1 MIKWRLPLVALMC
14 LSITVTGCM
23 QGGKGQGSDR
33 IFSYS
38 TASDMAGAAEKTKL
52 RFWSTGRH
60 DANYI
65 KEVIHRYN
73 QENADHIEVEMTVM
87 ADDFSQSLD
96 LSFASELS
104 PDIFT
109 PIDLAEMTRKG
120 YVEPLN
126 EYLTPEIRNRF
137 GKQAFIEGYNVF
149 DPFIYS
155 LPNSGSTLRLIYN
168 VDLFKRA
175 GITSPPKSLDELVE
189 AASRITEIG
198 KADGVYG
205 FALPYKIPASA
216 LGRSAVPIAEI
227 SGISGDGY
235 DFSTGN
241 YDFTGFIPII
251 SAFRTMMENGSTLPG
266 SESLDIDPL
275 RAQFADGKIGM
286 YLSYSSEPSIYKF
299 QFPAKIQWGAA
310 LPPSIDGT
318 YKGVIN
324 QGVGA
329 TRWLS
334 ISSQS
339 KHKEEAWKFLRYM
352 YSDEVLIGYQEA
364 GLGILSVDAIA
375 AKARKP
381 DIEGITSFFPGDY
394 DGIWPASPQG
404 FKPKG
409 REWEDEFVKYI
420 MIGGDLERLVEDLNE
435 RYNAA
440 LDRERA
446 AGRVNIQAIPS
457 FDPLHPQDVSWQ
469 SD

>member
-1 MIKWRLPLVALMC
+1 MITWRLPLVVLTC
-14 LSITVTGCM
+14 LSMAVTGCM
-23 QGGKGQGSDR
+23 QSSSGQGTVG
-33 IFSYS
+33 IFSHS
-38 TASDMAGAAEKTKL
+38 AASKMAGTGAKTKL
-52 RFWSTGRH
+52 KFWSTGRH

-73 QENADHIEVEMTVM
+73 QENPDNIEVEMTVM
-87 ADDFSQSLD
+87 ADDFAQSLD
-96 LSFASELS
+96 LSFASEQS

-126 EYLTPEIRNRF
+126 EYITPVIRSRF

-149 DPFIYS
+149 DQWIYS

-168 VDLFKRA
+168 VELFARA

-189 AASRITEIG
+189 AAWRITEIG
-198 KADGVYG
+198 KAEGVYG

-235 DFSTGN
+235 DFSTGS
-241 YDFTGFIPII
+241 YDFSGLKPII
-251 SAFRTMMENGSTLPG
+251 GAFRAMMENGSTLPG
-266 SESLDIDPL
+266 AESLDIDPL
-275 RAQFADGKIGM
+275 RAQFAEGKIGM

-299 QFPAKIQWGAA
+299 QFPAKIKWGAA

-339 KHKEEAWKFLRYM
+339 QHKEEAWKFLSYM

-364 GLGILSVDAIA
+364 GLGILSVESIA
-375 AKARKP
+375 KKANKP
-381 DIEGITSFFPGDY
+381 DIEGIAGFIPGDY

-420 MIGGDLERLVEDLNE
+420 MNGGDLDRLVEDLNA

-440 LDRERA
+440 LDQERA
-446 AGRVNIQAIPS
+446 AGRVNMQAIPE
-457 FDPLHPQDVSWQ
+457 FDPRHPQDRLMA